1 MQEKIILLS
10 NYKIEKRLWFNN
22 IEWKVIL
29 KLDLD
34 SIIFELINVR
44 SFKYF
49 TNKFYFGFL
58 REKYNKNNIK
68 SIFDMI
74 VKSIEG
80 KNYRIIE
87 NKDCID
93 FILDSVKFNIIK
105 KENNENEINSFYK
118 EEIYK
123 LRKEIQN
130 KNAEINKLNGK
141 IKLLENKKEKE
152 KVKEKIVNSKKTKKP
167 NNYIKA
173 VYLIKKED
181 INKKINILNYNQN
194 KKEKISEFCE
204 IYFNE
209 KKINFTYEYNFKKEG
224 EYSFTF
230 LFNKKL
236 TDSSYLFNK
245 CSNLISIDLSNFN
258 SEEITNM
265 KSMFSECKLLKNIDL
280 SNFKTDKVINMN
292 SMFSDCSSL
301 EYLDLSNFNTNNVE
315 DIGYMFCCC
324 SSLKTLNLSSFN
336 TKKVYILDA
345 LFVKINSNINIIT
358 NDIKI
363 LNKIQC

>member
-29 KLDLD
+29 NLNLD
-34 SIIFELINVR
+34 SIIFEFINVR

-49 TNKFYFGFL
+49 RNKFYFGFL
-58 REKYNKNNIK
+58 NEKYNKNNIK
-68 SIFDMI
+68 SIFDLI
-74 VKSIEG
+74 VKSIESN
-80 KNYRIIE
+80 NYRIIE

-105 KENNENEINSFYK
+105 KENCENEINSFYK

-152 KVKEKIVNSKKTKKP
+152 KVKEKIVNSKKIKKP

-209 KKINFTYEYNFKKEG
+209 KK
-224 EYSFTF
+224 
-230 LFNKKL
+230 
-236 TDSSYLFNK
+236 
-245 CSNLISIDLSNFN
+245 
-258 SEEITNM
+258 
-265 KSMFSECKLLKNIDL
+265 
-280 SNFKTDKVINMN
+280 
-292 SMFSDCSSL
+292 
-301 EYLDLSNFNTNNVE
+301 
-315 DIGYMFCCC
+315 
-324 SSLKTLNLSSFN
+324 
-336 TKKVYILDA
+336 
-345 LFVKINSNINIIT
+345 
-358 NDIKI
+358 
-363 LNKIQC
+363 

>member
-29 KLDLD
+29 NLNLD
-34 SIIFELINVR
+34 SIIFEFINVR

-49 TNKFYFGFL
+49 RNKFYFGFL
-58 REKYNKNNIK
+58 NEKYNKNNLK
-68 SIFDMI
+68 SIFDLI
-74 VKSIEG
+74 VKSIESN
-80 KNYRIIE
+80 NYRIIE

-105 KENNENEINSFYK
+105 KENCENEINSFYK

-258 SEEITNM
+258 SEEIKNM
-265 KSMFSECKLLKNIDL
+265 K
-280 SNFKTDKVINMN
+280 